1 MHVIEAYIHE
11 PPGQMLSGLMR
22 SLYSLVI
29 LQLFLNAVYSL
40 FRQRCK
46 VSVATAFLSKV
57 KELTLRLKIESTK
70 TSENIRKVK
79 LYGIIL
85 KMCHGSPLKRG
96 LRVFFPKNDSSLLI

>member
-11 PPGQMLSGLMR
+11 PPGQMLIALMS

-57 KELTLRLKIESTK
+57 KEL
-70 TSENIRKVK
+70 
-79 LYGIIL
+79 
-85 KMCHGSPLKRG
+85 PLSAG
-96 LRVFFPKNDSSLLI
+96 